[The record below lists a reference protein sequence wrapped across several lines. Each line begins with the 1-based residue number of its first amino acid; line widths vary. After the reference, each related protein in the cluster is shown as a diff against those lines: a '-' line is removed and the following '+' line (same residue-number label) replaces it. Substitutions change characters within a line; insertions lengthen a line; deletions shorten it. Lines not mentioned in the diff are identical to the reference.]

1 MARSGDTIE
10 HPVTG
15 ETFTFLETA
24 EETGGEYVRIELR
37 VRPRGFV
44 AAPHI
49 HPRIEETFEIRS
61 GSFAFVVDGEE
72 GRVGAGE
79 RATVPVGTPHAW
91 WNAGDEEG
99 VAIVEFRPAL
109 KTEEFFE
116 TFFGLAQDGKVSPKT
131 GLPNL
136 LWLAVVFRAY
146 SDDFAYLARPPLPVL
161 RAIFTPLGAVAGL
174 LGYRVPYPYPYT
186 RRGEPG
192 TGGRGCG
199 GRSPRGDEPPSRS
212 SGLRERRRRRCG
224 C

>member
-72 GRVGAGE
+72 RRVGAGE
-79 RATVPVGTPHAW
+79 GATVPVGTP
-91 WNAGDEEG
+91 
-99 VAIVEFRPAL
+99 
-109 KTEEFFE
+109 
-116 TFFGLAQDGKVSPKT
+116 
-131 GLPNL
+131 
-136 LWLAVVFRAY
+136 
-146 SDDFAYLARPPLPVL
+146 VL
-161 RAIFTPLGAVAGL
+161 IR
-174 LGYRVPYPYPYT
+174 
-186 RRGEPG
+186 
-192 TGGRGCG
+192 
-199 GRSPRGDEPPSRS
+199 
-212 SGLRERRRRRCG
+212 
-224 C
+224 

>member
-1 MARSGDTIE
+1 VPGD
-10 HPVTG
+10 
-15 ETFTFLETA
+15 
-24 EETGGEYVRIELR
+24 
-37 VRPRGFV
+37 
-44 AAPHI
+44 
-49 HPRIEETFEIRS
+49 
-61 GSFAFVVDGEE
+61 
-72 GRVGAGE
+72 
-79 RATVPVGTPHAW
+79 TPHAW

-136 LWLAVVFRAY
+136 LWLAVIFRAY

-174 LGYRVPYPYPYT
+174 LGYTVPYPYPYT
-186 RRGEPG
+186 RWGETRRRR
-192 TGGRGCG
+192 TGAGLRR
-199 GRSPRGDEPPSRS
+199 RSPRGDEPPSRS
-212 SGLRERRRRRCG
+212 SGLRERRRRSCG